1 MIWIAT
7 LPVSGDTGE
16 GKSRNIPLS
25 TFRLTNHP
33 VFLIVNTL
41 TPRGGSEASTDGD
54 ILQLDILHESSL
66 IKGFG

>member
-1 MIWIAT
+1 MNCY
-7 LPVSGDTGE
+7 PSGQWGYRE

-25 TFRLTNHP
+25 TFRLKNHT
-33 VFLIVNTL
+33 VILTVKTL
-41 TPRGGSEASTDGD
+41 TPKGSEASTDGD

>member
-25 TFRLTNHP
+25 TFKLKNRP
-33 VFLIVNTL
+33 VFLIVKTL
-41 TPRGGSEASTDGD
+41 TPKGSEASTDGD

>member
-16 GKSRNIPLS
+16 GKSLNIPLS
-25 TFRLTNHP
+25 TFRLKNRP
-33 VFLIVNTL
+33 VFLIVKTL
-41 TPRGGSEASTDGD
+41 TPKGSEASTDGD

>member
-7 LPVSGDTGE
+7 LPVSGDTGRASLAI
-16 GKSRNIPLS
+16 SRSQHSGLKNVLS
-25 TFRLTNHP
+25 SDCQDSYAK
-33 VFLIVNTL
+33 
-41 TPRGGSEASTDGD
+41 GGSEASTDGD